1 MKNNFVSGINGNE
14 KMLPMHL
21 WYRLLEQAKIMLNM
35 IKPPRHNP
43 KISAHAIL
51 EGTFYYNIT
60 PLAPSGTKVIVYD
73 KPNIRSIWYQHGLQG
88 WYIVLAVDHC

>member
-1 MKNNFVSGINGNE
+1 MENNFVLGINGNE
-14 KMLPMHL
+14 KMFPMHL

-60 PLAPSGTKVIVYD
+60 PLAPSGTKVIVHG
-73 KPNIRSIWYQHGLQG
+73 KPNRRRTWGHHRLQVG
-88 WYIVLAVDHC
+88 